1 MKSYTIDYR
10 YALGSF
16 LDLRE
21 VKWTPSDD
29 DTSVTFQLENDE
41 QFATLI
47 LEYAEWVENIEAL

>member
-16 LDLRE
+16 LDSNDINWS
-21 VKWTPSDD
+21 VNDG
-29 DTSVTFQLENDE
+29 TSVTLELENDE
-41 QFATLI
+41 KFASLI